1 MIIGHLHQARTT
13 QSTAETDI
21 ELALQHLRDT
31 DYNKIAPGKYPID
44 GERMFAIVQDAITQ
58 SWDSGLPEFHARHID
73 VQYLL
78 SGEEALGFLP
88 GNPSLVPCDDFL
100 KERDIAFVPAQLNET
115 RIVLTPGMYAVFFPG
130 ELHRPCRAVNQS
142 MPIKKVVIKILAK

>member
-44 GERMFAIVQDAITQ
+44 GERMFAIVQDPITQ
-58 SWDSGLPEFHARHID
+58 SWDSGLPEFHERHID

-78 SGEEALGFLP
+78 IGEEALGFLP

-100 KERDIAFVPAQLNET
+100 KERDIAFVPAQLNES

-142 MPIKKVVIKILAK
+142 MPIKKVVIKILSK